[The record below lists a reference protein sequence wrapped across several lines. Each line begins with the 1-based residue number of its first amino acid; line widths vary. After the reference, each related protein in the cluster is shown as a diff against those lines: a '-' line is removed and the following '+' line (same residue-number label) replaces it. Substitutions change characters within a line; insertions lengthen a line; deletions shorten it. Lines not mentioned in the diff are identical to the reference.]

1 MEIRPDL
8 RQRPQND
15 PDHAKRITPIKLAK
29 QLLQN
34 LSQLNLLISIYHI
47 VQDWTAIVLA
57 AALCQHF
64 WNPLLYVA
72 VVAFIGGR
80 QHALLILMHEGAHHR
95 LFRGRRLNDWI
106 AELLLAWPHFAT
118 MRAYREHHLAHHGF
132 LNSDRDPDWRR
143 KKDNSDWHFP
153 KSPTGLL
160 GIFVRDVSGLGG
172 INLLRLAA
180 SMGAAERLS
189 SKEFKCLRLL
199 FYLAAFGT
207 IIDFG
212 AEKTFVLYWVVPYF
226 TWLCFVMRVRSIA
239 EHFAIDGAAGAYA
252 YTRTTYAGPLARV
265 FVAPKNI
272 NYHIEHHFFPSVPF
286 HRLPQL
292 HAVLMS
298 HPEYASS
305 AHITVSY
312 WKVML
317 ECVRQSSPAAH
328 FRKQISCYACLPWRA

>member
-1 MEIRPDL
+1 MEIRRDL
-8 RQRPQND
+8 KQRPQND
-15 PDHAKRITPIKLAK
+15 PDRAQRVTPLKLAK
-29 QLLQN
+29 PSLQN
-34 LSQLNLLISIYHI
+34 LSQLTFLISIYHI
-47 VQDWTAIVLA
+47 VQDWTSIVFA

-72 VVAFIGGR
+72 AVAFIGGR

-118 MRAYREHHLAHHGF
+118 MRAYREHHLAHHRF

-143 KKDNSDWHFP
+143 KKDNSEWHFP
-153 KSPTGLL
+153 KSVAGLL

-172 INLLRLAA
+172 IKLLRLAA
-180 SMGAAERLS
+180 SMGAAERLP
-189 SKEFKCLRLL
+189 SKEFKSLRLI
-199 FYLAAFGT
+199 FYLVAFG
-207 IIDFG
+207 IIIGVG
-212 AEKTFVLYWVVPYF
+212 AEKTFLLYWIVPYF

-239 EHFAIDGAAGAYA
+239 EHFAIDGASGAYA
-252 YTRTTYAGPLARV
+252 YTRTTYAGPLARL

-292 HAVLMS
+292 HALLMS

-305 AHITVSY
+305 AHITASY

-317 ECVRQSSPAAH
+317 ECVRQPGPAAH
-328 FRKQISCYACLPWRA
+328 FRERIGG